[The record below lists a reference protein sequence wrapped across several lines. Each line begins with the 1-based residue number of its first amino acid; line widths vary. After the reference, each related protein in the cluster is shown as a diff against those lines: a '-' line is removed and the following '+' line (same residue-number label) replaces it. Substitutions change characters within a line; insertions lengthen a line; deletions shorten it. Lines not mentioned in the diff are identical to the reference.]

1 MMRGLSLRARFWGW
15 VARWTER
22 LSAFAYTQSVAALS
36 RRRRSRVGERTTLNE
51 VDGTLEPPAHWLEH
65 ARPRPPEHWL
75 ALIREHAPELIN
87 EENERGDVPLFPLV
101 EQTEY
106 VDVTPDVI
114 EDGILENDP
123 SILESE
129 TRTYGDGK
137 IRQADSPQYHEGVVR
152 NAPSTRLSSPSARIA
167 QVSKGAKSIPKPVI
181 RAGRFADNPP
191 LSIRVERMDSRSP
204 NSAVVEPRVSSMKA
218 VENVPPADANTLKR
232 ALGEQVRRET
242 RPTESL
248 AHPHKVVNAVTQRPV
263 GRRAEKPQVI
273 ESKSPHHEAITP
285 REAENSDY
293 ENVSITERATTSYSD
308 QGDIYAAFTPSRDA
322 IDSESVSRRWVDLP
336 ETESGSEDGLT
347 AQRQERLA
355 RLEREQRG
363 DRWNG

>member
-1 MMRGLSLRARFWGW
+1 
-15 VARWTER
+15 
-22 LSAFAYTQSVAALS
+22 
-36 RRRRSRVGERTTLNE
+36 
-51 VDGTLEPPAHWLEH
+51 
-65 ARPRPPEHWL
+65 
-75 ALIREHAPELIN
+75 
-87 EENERGDVPLFPLV
+87 
-101 EQTEY
+101 
-106 VDVTPDVI
+106 
-114 EDGILENDP
+114 
-123 SILESE
+123 
-129 TRTYGDGK
+129 
-137 IRQADSPQYHEGVVR
+137 
-152 NAPSTRLSSPSARIA
+152 
-167 QVSKGAKSIPKPVI
+167 
-181 RAGRFADNPP
+181 
-191 LSIRVERMDSRSP
+191 
-204 NSAVVEPRVSSMKA
+204 
-218 VENVPPADANTLKR
+218 
-232 ALGEQVRRET
+232 
-242 RPTESL
+242 
-248 AHPHKVVNAVTQRPV
+248 V